1 MSTAPIKTLPF
12 PEKDAQPPL
21 RREDQKLS
29 LKRISIGI
37 IACSVKRDSVAARL
51 APFQNK
57 LWSL

>member
-12 PEKDAQPPL
+12 PEKDAKRPL
-21 RREDQKLS
+21 HRKDQKLS